1 MSSLVSVDEADGVLI
16 ITINLPEARN
26 AISFETAQQLSVAFE
41 TLDAREDLHIGILTG
56 AGGTFCS
63 GMDLK
68 DFAKTRKRSSVPGK
82 GFAGLNEAPPKKPLI
97 AAVEGFAVAGGFE
110 MMLAYDLIVAA
121 NNAMFG
127 LPEVKR
133 GLVAGGGGL
142 VRLPRQVPYH
152 IAMEILL
159 TGEMFAA
166 SRAQQYGLINVLTD
180 PGQALGEALKL
191 ARKICENGPLA
202 VRTSKSVVVQGL
214 DFPAAKMFDLQRPL
228 TDHIFMSEDA
238 KEGATAFAEKRKP
251 VWRGK

>member
-1 MSSLVSVDEADGVLI
+1 MSDAVLTEVRGNVLI
-16 ITINLPEARN
+16 VTLNRPEAKN
-26 AISFETAQQLSVAFE
+26 AANKALAEGVAAAMD
-41 TLDAREDLHIGILTG
+41 TLDSDPNLRVGIITG

-68 DFAKTRKRSSVPGK
+68 GFLAGETPQIPGR
-82 GFAGLNEAPPKKPLI
+82 GFAGLTESPPKKPLI

-110 MMLAYDLIVAA
+110 MMLACDLIVAA